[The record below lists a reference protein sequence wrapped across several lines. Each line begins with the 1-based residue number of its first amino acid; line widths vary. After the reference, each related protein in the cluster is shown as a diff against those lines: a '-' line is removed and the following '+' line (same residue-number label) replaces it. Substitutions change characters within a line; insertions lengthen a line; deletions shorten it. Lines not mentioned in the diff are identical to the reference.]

1 MTHKTALAIVSILVP
16 TLVLTGL
23 NAQTSRRRRPAPPR
37 TRPPA
42 KQSQKKPRQTA
53 FGDKNSVEFTLV
65 YDFQIQ
71 AVPSELKFIAPIPR
85 TIPDRQEIFDVRYS
99 HEPARVFD
107 KDGTKYA
114 EFVFRKPPNELRL
127 EMNITATLFRFDLA
141 TAKKRQSQ
149 PVENLADP
157 NVFLMSE
164 KYIEQDSPRIQQ
176 IAKTI
181 TAPNQIA
188 VVGAIY
194 EYVTD
199 NISYLIQKQEL
210 GALQTLEK
218 RQGACTEY
226 SDLFVALCRA
236 KGIPARVVKGYVS
249 EPVYLPQH
257 AWAEAYLNEY
267 GWVPFD
273 PTYGDVPD
281 ETTKN
286 RNFENLKPI
295 YVYLSHVRNDPILD
309 AAITISGFS
318 VGDVAVEH
326 TAEFK

>member
-1 MTHKTALAIVSILVP
+1 L
-16 TLVLTGL
+16 GE
-23 NAQTSRRRRPAPPR
+23 
-37 TRPPA
+37 
-42 KQSQKKPRQTA
+42 
-53 FGDKNSVEFTLV
+53 KNSVEFTLA
-65 YDFQIQ
+65 YNFQIK

-85 TIPDRQEIFDVRYS
+85 TTPGRQEILDIKYS
-99 HEPARVFD
+99 PEPARVFD

-114 EFVFRKPPNELRL
+114 EFIFRKPPNELRL
-127 EMNITATLFRFDLA
+127 EMNIKATLFRFDLVA
-141 TAKKRQSQ
+141 AKKRQGQ

-157 NVFLMSE
+157 NTFLKSE
-164 KYIEQDSPRIQQ
+164 KYIEGDSPRIQQ
-176 IAKTI
+176 AAKAI
-181 TAPNQIA
+181 TTTPNQTA
-188 VVGAIY
+188 LVNAIY

-199 NISYLIQKQEL
+199 NVSYLIQKQEL

-257 AWAEAYLNEY
+257 AWAEVYLNEY

-281 ETTKN
+281 KTIRN

-309 AAITISGFS
+309 TAITTSGFS
-318 VGDVAVEH
+318 VGDVTVEH
-326 TAEFK
+326 TVEFK

>member
-1 MTHKTALAIVSILVP
+1 MTHKTALAIVSVLVP

-23 NAQTSRRRRPAPPR
+23 NAQTSRRRRPAPSR

-42 KQSQKKPRQTA
+42 RQAQEKPRKTA
-53 FGDKNSVEFTLV
+53 LGDKNNVEFTLV

-85 TIPDRQEIFDVRYS
+85 AIPDRQEILDIKYS

-141 TAKKRQSQ
+141 AAEKHQDR

-157 NVFLMSE
+157 NVFLRSE

-176 IAKTI
+176 VAKTI
-181 TAPNQIA
+181 TAPDQIA
-188 VVGAIY
+188 LVNAIY
-194 EYVTD
+194 DYVTD

-210 GALQTLEK
+210 GAVRTLEK

-226 SDLFVALCRA
+226 SDFFVALCRA

-257 AWAEAYLNEY
+257 AWAEVYLSEC

-281 ETTKN
+281 KTTRN
-286 RNFENLKPI
+286 RNFKNLKPI
-295 YVYLSHVRNDPILD
+295 YVYLSHTRNDPILD
-309 AAITISGFS
+309 AAITVSGFS

-326 TAEFK
+326 TVEFR